1 MRITT
6 RTMKIDECE
15 SEETLAERGEER
27 ADSSKATMHITEKKF
42 TRKFIDNKIDLLE
55 KILST
60 TQRDLVYL
68 NLARKEL
75 CVRQNM
81 IHELTEP
88 TKESNKAFPQN
99 PQPVLENPL
108 EMVWPR

>member
-1 MRITT
+1 MNVNLKKHWQREVKNALT
-6 RTMKIDECE
+6 RLKQQFI
-15 SEETLAERGEER
+15 LL
-27 ADSSKATMHITEKKF
+27 KKKF

-68 NLARKEL
+68 NLAREEL